1 MNFVWPQMHWQFK
14 LLLFVCLLFPLGVF
28 AAQGQP
34 ASYVVDNAGV
44 IEEGSRA
51 KLAGLLQELE
61 QKTTVQMIILTVP
74 STEGIPIEQ
83 YSLEQA
89 EKWGLGKKGKD
100 NGLLMVIAVKDRKY
114 RFETGYGLEQ
124 ILPDSMLGSIGR
136 SYLVPAFKAGDY
148 TKGVMNTTSVIA
160 RTIADAQGIKLSG
173 LPEVRQSGRR
183 AHGSPHRRLT
193 LFYHIRNRSLFP
205 FPLPFRGHPAGTS
218 PGRSPGGRRTWGFG
232 RFRQLWRG
240 RIRLLRR
247 WWRWWIRRRG
257 LVRRMV
263 KLH

>member
-1 MNFVWPQMHWQFK
+1 MNFVRPQMHCQFK
-14 LLLFVCLLFPLGVF
+14 FLLVCMLFPLGVF

-34 ASYVVDNAGV
+34 ASYVVDNAGI
-44 IEEGSRA
+44 IEDGARS

-100 NGLLMVIAVKDRKY
+100 NGLLMLIAVKDRKY

-136 SYLVPAFKAGDY
+136 AYLVPAFKAGDY
-148 TKGVMNTTSVIA
+148 TKGTMNTTSVIA

-173 LPEVRQSGRR
+173 LPEVKQ
-183 AHGSPHRRLT
+183 P
-193 LFYHIRNRSLFP
+193 
-205 FPLPFRGHPAGTS
+205 
-218 PGRSPGGRRTWGFG
+218 GRRTRGSPIGALLFFIIFVIVLSSLSRSRSGGILPALLLGALLGGGGRGSSGGFG
-232 RFRQLWRG
+232 SFGGGGFGSFGGGGGGGFGGGGSSGGW
-240 RIRLLRR
+240 
-247 WWRWWIRRRG
+247 
-257 LVRRMV
+257 
-263 KLH
+263 